1 MDKLKTVVAVFV
13 VLFAFTAFQ
22 VIANYSLRRAVR
34 SDVREQIERAR
45 SAEAELVRV
54 QKRIAE
60 MAAQLDAVAARLGE
74 LEQRAASVKE
84 SGTALEGLLNGLA
97 DTVKQI
103 AADLKAAQAKPDA
116 GKARKEGP

>member
-13 VLFAFTAFQ
+13 VLLAFTGFQ

-54 QKRIAE
+54 QKRIGE
-60 MAAQLDAVAARLGE
+60 MAAQLDAVAGRVGE
-74 LEQRAASVKE
+74 LEQRFASLKD
-84 SGTALEGLLNGLA
+84 SGTALDGLLTGLA
-97 DTVKQI
+97 DAVKRI
-103 AADLKAAQAKPDA
+103 GADLKAAKA
-116 GKARKEGP
+116 GKDGP